1 MLSRLFIAAVWS
13 PAGKGLI
20 SWLLFVMFNCV
31 FITFPCGILGQVR
44 YLIVSFPNICR
55 LSYLDI
61 FTDQICALVAI
72 CVKTQRMFSSHGVF
86 LACVKLES
94 PFNKS
99 AEKMLIYMKD
109 SLIYYTQ
116 WSH

>member
-1 MLSRLFIAAVWS
+1 MW
-13 PAGKGLI
+13 
-20 SWLLFVMFNCV
+20 
-31 FITFPCGILGQVR
+31 
-44 YLIVSFPNICR
+44 YLIVSFPDLWR

-61 FTDQICALVAI
+61 FYLQICAQVAAV
-72 CVKTQRMFSSHGVF
+72 VKTQRVFSSHCGV

>member
-13 PAGKGLI
+13 PAGKRLT

-31 FITFPCGILGQVR
+31 FITFLCSILGQVW
-44 YLIVSFPNICR
+44 YLIESFPDLWR

-61 FTDQICALVAI
+61 FTGQICALVAAV
-72 CVKTQRMFSSHGVF
+72 VKTQRVFSSHGGF

-116 WSH
+116 W